1 MKDKVND
8 SLQESVNLALEAMR
22 LEAGDKFSLS
32 KVNLAEL
39 ERRTGISRAKLRRL
53 KSNGFVVAPHANTGR
68 NVERTV
74 LTGYT
79 GLLDSLLSQ
88 GVSNSSVCFE
98 RIQEAGYTGGLS
110 TVKAYI
116 HSHKHL
122 LPAKRQVVAPQG
134 NRGRRFSTAPG
145 ESYQMDWGFVNV
157 ADHSGGMF
165 TVACF
170 VMVCHCCGLRY
181 AEFFPNAKQ
190 ENLFIGMIRGFKYMG
205 IPEYV
210 LTDNMKSVVL
220 RRNSEGE
227 PIWHADYEA
236 FMRSLDFK
244 TKLCKPRH
252 PYTKGKVERL
262 VRFVKENFLEGRVFL
277 NITDMNRQA
286 REWCDKQNSIYHR
299 AVNGV
304 SLDIHRQECASRLK
318 PLEDN
323 PEIRQYL
330 CPLRKISFDGF
341 VNYEGRRFGVPY
353 YYTRKQVRILRSDN
367 KLYIYS
373 DGLGQLLLEHDV
385 TWSKHDSYC
394 KDQYASNAQP
404 EERPTAPV
412 AVQTAFAQP
421 PDANDSFA
429 KFDFSKGVHWDE

>member
-22 LEAGDKFSLS
+22 LEVGDKFSLS

-39 ERRTGISRAKLRRL
+39 GRRTGISRAKLRRL
-53 KSNGFVVAPHANTGR
+53 KSNGFVVTPHANTGR
-68 NVERTV
+68 NVEHTV

-79 GLLDSLLSQ
+79 GILDSLLSQ

-110 TVKAYI
+110 TVKTYI

-122 LPAKRQVVAPQG
+122 LPAKRQVIAPQG

-157 ADHSGGMF
+157 SDHSGGMF

-170 VMVCHCCGLRY
+170 VMVCHYCGLRY
-181 AEFFPNAKQ
+181 VEFFPNAKQ

-205 IPEYV
+205 IPEHV

-220 RRNSEGE
+220 RRNSEGA
-227 PIWHADYEA
+227 PVWHADYEA

-262 VRFVKENFLEGRVFL
+262 VRFVKENFLAGRAFL

-318 PLEDN
+318 PLADD
-323 PEIRQYL
+323 PEVRQYL

-373 DGLGQLLLEHDV
+373 DDLGQLLLEHDV

-404 EERPTAPV
+404 EEHPTAPV